1 MSMGLRL
8 CSVGVLAAVC
18 FLAPMREASPAEFE
32 DAVVPDAKSILAAA
46 FANRYE
52 VDLTSRIELIIRN
65 GHGEERRRVFQAA
78 YKVIDGRV
86 HSLGRLIWPHHLR
99 GMAILTIEAANRSH
113 DAFVFLPSL
122 DRVRRISTAQRG
134 DSFFGSDVT
143 YEDLERRRVDEYEID
158 GMEASRWQGEA
169 VFLVSARSLKDF
181 SHARVVFVVAR
192 SDAAILETR
201 YYKRGQDEAY
211 RLISSPRG
219 QMVSQAGHVLPTRLT
234 VYNRIRGTSTEV
246 IFENLRVNPKLDDRL
261 FSVTMLERDRV
272 LLRD

>member
-1 MSMGLRL
+1 MRRGLRL

-18 FLAPMREASPAEFE
+18 VLAPVREASPDEFE
-32 DAVVPDAKSILAAA
+32 DAVVPDAKSILAGA
-46 FANRYE
+46 FVNRYE

-78 YKVIDGRV
+78 YKIIDGRV

-158 GMEASRWQGEA
+158 GMEAGRWQGEA
-169 VFLVSARSLKDF
+169 VFLVTARSLKDF

-201 YYKRGQDEAY
+201 TGDDASVSATY
-211 RLISSPRG
+211 RAVASPSTVSGVATMTSSTPSSRMRRSSASSG
-219 QMVSQAGHVLPTRLT
+219 SWSGPMPSSGASKPC
-234 VYNRIRGTSTEV
+234 ST
-246 IFENLRVNPKLDDRL
+246 
-261 FSVTMLERDRV
+261 
-272 LLRD
+272 

>member
-1 MSMGLRL
+1 MSRGLRL
-8 CSVGVLAAVC
+8 CSVGVLAAAC
-18 FLAPMREASPAEFE
+18 FLAPVREASPAEFE

-219 QMVSQAGHVLPTRLT
+219 QMVAQEGHVLPTRLT